1 VIRRTAV
8 AAAVAALFCAGAAEI
23 NFRNVAREAGLT
35 DSFPNGGSHSK
46 KYIIETTGSGAAF
59 LDYDNDGLLDI
70 FLVSGPGASNRLY
83 HNLGNG
89 KFADVTKEMGLEHTG
104 WGQGV
109 CAGDFDNDGFTDLFV
124 TYWGANVL
132 YRNRGG
138 HSFEDVTSK
147 AGLKQDRV
155 RYNTGCAFLDYD
167 NDGRL
172 DLFVANYLKFDL
184 ASAPKPGDNSY
195 CWYRDLPVACGPRGL
210 PFDRNILY
218 HSNGNGT
225 FTDVSEAAGIAK
237 PAHNYALSVLT
248 GDFNHDGFTDIY
260 VACDRT
266 PSILYI
272 NHGDGTF
279 SDEALQRGAAFDDN
293 GRALSGMGV
302 AAADYDGDGWPD
314 IFRSNFSDERETLY
328 RNRGNAEF
336 DDVTLAAGMAL
347 NTRFVGWGCGFL
359 DIANDGRKGLLLVNG
374 HAFPEVDRLGIDVH
388 YKDRAILYRNAGAG
402 KLIDISESAGPG
414 ILEKHSAR
422 GAAFG
427 DYDNDGLVE
436 VLVNNQNEPPS
447 LMKQTG
453 KPGGNWVLLK
463 LEGVKSNRTA
473 IGARVRL
480 TAGELTQTDEVRS
493 GGSYLSQNDLR
504 LHFGLGT
511 ARRINRIEIDWPSG
525 VHQVESDLEV
535 NRVVTIR
542 EK

>member
-1 VIRRTAV
+1 MIRSFV
-8 AAAVAALFCAGAAEI
+8 AAALFCAVAGAV
-23 NFRNVAREAGLT
+23 NFENVARKAGLT
-35 DSFPNGGSHSK
+35 DSIPNGGVQTK
-46 KYIIETTGSGAAF
+46 KYLVETTGSGAAF
-59 LDYDNDGLLDI
+59 IDYDNDGLLDI
-70 FLVSGPGASNRLY
+70 FLVSGPGGSNHLY

-89 KFADVTKEMGLEHTG
+89 KFVDVTKEMGMEHSG

-109 CAGDFDNDGFTDLFV
+109 CAGDFDNDGYTDLFV

-132 YRNRGG
+132 YRNQGG
-138 HSFEDVTSK
+138 RRFEDITAK

-172 DLFVANYLKFDL
+172 DLFVANYLKFDF
-184 ASAPKPGDNSY
+184 ATAPKPGDNSY

-218 HSNGNGT
+218 RNNGDGT
-225 FTDVSEAAGIAK
+225 FTDVSEKSGIAK
-237 PAHNYALSVLT
+237 PSQSYALSVLT

-279 SDEALQRGAAFDDN
+279 SDEALMRGAALDDS
-293 GRALSGMGV
+293 GRALSGMG
-302 AAADYDGDGWPD
+302 AAAGDYDGDGQPD

-328 RNRGNAEF
+328 RNRGGGEF

-359 DIANDGRKGLLLVNG
+359 DFDNSGWKGLLLVNG
-374 HAFPEVDRLGIDVH
+374 HVFPEVDRLGIDVR
-388 YKDRAILYRNAGAG
+388 YKDRAILYRNNGAG
-402 KLIDISESAGPG
+402 KFVDISESAGPG

-427 DYDNDGLVE
+427 DYDNDGAVE
-436 VLVNNQNEPPS
+436 IVINNQNEPPT
-447 LMKQTG
+447 LLKETTR
-453 KPGGNWVLLK
+453 PPGNWVLLQ
-463 LEGVKSNRTA
+463 LEGVKSNRSG

-480 TAGELTQTDEVRS
+480 TADGRTQIDEVRS
-493 GGSYLSQNDLR
+493 GGSYLSQSDLR

-511 ARRINRIEIDWPSG
+511 ARRVSRVEIDWPSG
-525 VHQVESDLEV
+525 VHQVETDLGIG
-535 NRVVTIR
+535 RIIKIR